1 MDYLSQLSAI
11 FLCPNDSSE
20 SNTISNLRERLL
32 QHIVSFVKNPF
43 LDNVDN
49 SVRMNCVKFLL
60 TVSCLPIDK
69 VTSCLEWIP
78 NTAQI
83 VPLSPSVEKAATQ
96 LLYAVLAH
104 LITGER
110 NSGTWQDGSSPLLL
124 TVQFANVGDALVQWV
139 SMFELFPLCCRLYS
153 QPITC
158 G

>member
-11 FLCPNDSSE
+11 FLCPNDSFE
-20 SNTISNLRERLL
+20 STSQRERIL
-32 QHIVSFVKNPF
+32 QHIVSFVKSPF

-49 SVRMNCVKFLL
+49 NVRINCVKFLL
-60 TVSCLPIDK
+60 TVSCLPVDK

-83 VPLSPSVEKAATQ
+83 LPLSPSVKKAATQ

-110 NSGTWQDGSSPLLL
+110 GSGTWQDGSSPLLL
-124 TVQFANVGDALVQWV
+124 TLQFANVSDALVQWV
-139 SMFELFPLCCRLYS
+139 NMYKAFPLCFRLYS
-153 QPITC
+153 QPITRA
-158 G
+158 